1 ERLSARGAGGGLV
14 AALVVGS
21 RRDLDERTTE
31 AFRALGLSHLLAI
44 SGLHVASVAALA
56 YLGLAFLL
64 RRARGIAAHTD
75 TRKGAALGALGA
87 AGLYALVGG
96 WGIPLQRAVL
106 LLAIVLV
113 MGLTGRRPRAGDALS
128 AVLIVVL
135 ALEPAALF
143 DLGAQLSFAATAGL
157 CHAGVGA
164 GRERAIAGERGMGA
178 VAWIV
183 RHCATG
189 SGASL
194 RVSAS
199 AVLATTPILAAH
211 AVAMSGFALAA
222 NLVALPLFGFVVLPL
237 ALFAGVLAGLGGAP
251 WLVGIVCEVVGAFEA
266 VVVGVGLPAEA
277 FLIRSTAGGGAFAL
291 TVLLALAGLACRTT
305 HLRVWAALASISVVA
320 VGSAPRI
327 DVPRSALLALDVGR
341 GDALLLRADDAF
353 VLIDAGAHPPGNP
366 EAGNRTVLRALNAI
380 GVEGIDLLVASHADL
395 DHRGGLP
402 AVVERLWVG
411 EIWIPS
417 GSRRDP
423 DLRDLVAAAQR
434 RGVPLRERAAGDA
447 PLRVGRLQVDTLWP
461 LAGPGS
467 GSRNERSLVT
477 RIEVDGVRVLLPA
490 DIGARSEARLVEAGI
505 DLEADVLVLGHH
517 GSRGSTTERFLEAV
531 SPRLAVVSAPCTS
544 HGGLPHPDALRRAR
558 EADSDLWWTG
568 RDGAVFVSLAR
579 PLTAWAFRDPRQ
591 RPGCGPD

>member
-1 ERLSARGAGGGLV
+1 
-14 AALVVGS
+14 
-21 RRDLDERTTE
+21 
-31 AFRALGLSHLLAI
+31 
-44 SGLHVASVAALA
+44 
-56 YLGLAFLL
+56 
-64 RRARGIAAHTD
+64 
-75 TRKGAALGALGA
+75 
-87 AGLYALVGG
+87 
-96 WGIPLQRAVL
+96 
-106 LLAIVLV
+106 
-113 MGLTGRRPRAGDALS
+113 
-128 AVLIVVL
+128 
-135 ALEPAALF
+135 
-143 DLGAQLSFAATAGL
+143 
-157 CHAGVGA
+157 
-164 GRERAIAGERGMGA
+164 
-178 VAWIV
+178 
-183 RHCATG
+183 
-189 SGASL
+189 
-194 RVSAS
+194 
-199 AVLATTPILAAH
+199 
-211 AVAMSGFALAA
+211 
-222 NLVALPLFGFVVLPL
+222 
-237 ALFAGVLAGLGGAP
+237 
-251 WLVGIVCEVVGAFEA
+251 
-266 VVVGVGLPAEA
+266 
-277 FLIRSTAGGGAFAL
+277 
-291 TVLLALAGLACRTT
+291 
-305 HLRVWAALASISVVA
+305 
-320 VGSAPRI
+320 
-327 DVPRSALLALDVGR
+327 
-341 GDALLLRADDAF
+341 
-353 VLIDAGAHPPGNP
+353 LIDAGAHPPGNP

-380 GVEGIDLLVASHADL
+380 GVEGVDLLVASHADL

-591 RPGCGPD
+591 RPGCGRD